1 MKLNTEANYGMKLNE
16 LIDNHGIK
24 EFLILNYFENSDKDY
39 WSLIVSSCQWI
50 QVAESVLENVEDIRG
65 DINIKSFN
73 FFSYIFAI
81 DMMWEAIKKFN
92 SVINQNENLP
102 FKGENVVFRN
112 KLSLLEFE
120 DDNHYFKTLRAC
132 FGAHSVDL
140 NFRINPTLR
149 ESDRFYASWP
159 NDAIQLISDDNSDF
173 SVMLWPQDKNHSQS
187 TYFIGASINEL
198 NEFIQIRYNFIKN
211 IMSEINRQYNEYLI
225 SMRKTINIP
234 GTKNVMVSLE
244 LLKIE
249 SKKRFDLYF
258 EDIEYLD
265 ELFKITIEEVGESN
279 YAMLE
284 KYKVICL
291 EIINEIRIEL
301 EKFDFDSNNNL
312 ISDTLNPNKRGI
324 LQASGNL
331 YSYGKEKLSNAYYS
345 NKTSSVL
352 DSGIHS
358 QFEVESFHNNITFNE
373 INTIRGLYHCV
384 IASEYFWNNSETGI
398 RILNKIK
405 EEENGAKSQI
415 VEIIDFDGHVLKI
428 PKEWKLYSLRIF
440 IINVYS
446 R

>member
-1 MKLNTEANYGMKLNE
+1 
-16 LIDNHGIK
+16 
-24 EFLILNYFENSDKDY
+24 
-39 WSLIVSSCQWI
+39 V
-50 QVAESVLENVEDIRG
+50 
-65 DINIKSFN
+65 
-73 FFSYIFAI
+73 
-81 DMMWEAIKKFN
+81 EAIKKFN
-92 SVINQNENLP
+92 SVINQNDNLP
-102 FKGENVVFRN
+102 FKGENEVFRN

-159 NDAIQLISDDNSDF
+159 NDSIQLINDDNSDF

-198 NEFIQIRYNFIKN
+198 NEFIQTRYNFIKY

-225 SMRKTINIP
+225 GMRRTINIP
-234 GTKNVMVSLE
+234 GTKNVLVSLE

-258 EDIEYLD
+258 DDIGYLV

-291 EIINEIRIEL
+291 EIINEIKIEL
-301 EKFDFDSNNNL
+301 EKFDIESNNEL
-312 ISDTLNPNKRGI
+312 ISSTLSPEEKGI
-324 LQASGNL
+324 LYVSDRG
-331 YSYGKEKLSNAYYS
+331 YRYGKEKLSNAYYS
-345 NKTSSVL
+345 NKTSSIL

-358 QFEVESFHNNITFNE
+358 QFDVTSFHTNIQFIE

-384 IASEYFWNNSETGI
+384 VASEYFWNTSEAGI
-398 RILNKIK
+398 SVLSKIK
-405 EEENGAKSQI
+405 EEKNGEKPQI
-415 VEIIDFDGHVLKI
+415 VKIIDFDGHVLKI
-428 PKEWKLYSLRIF
+428 PKE
-440 IINVYS
+440 
-446 R
+446 